1 MTLDALLA
9 FARSSPMLSLIF
21 VGLTLAIVYT
31 EIARLFRG
39 YKSISPA
46 ILTQLL
52 NRDNALLIDVSALAD
67 FEKGHIPGAK
77 NVLPSQLD
85 PARYQKL
92 VFGVILVVM
101 MIFRPA
107 GILPSKRRAME
118 LQEADSEEETPDY
131 MDETRRTEA
140 PLPFEQE

>member
-77 NVLPSQLD
+77 TVLPSQLD
-85 PARYQKL
+85 PESKLLAAARRP
-92 VFGVILVVM
+92 FCSEGV
-101 MIFRPA
+101 
-107 GILPSKRRAME
+107 
-118 LQEADSEEETPDY
+118 
-131 MDETRRTEA
+131 
-140 PLPFEQE
+140 